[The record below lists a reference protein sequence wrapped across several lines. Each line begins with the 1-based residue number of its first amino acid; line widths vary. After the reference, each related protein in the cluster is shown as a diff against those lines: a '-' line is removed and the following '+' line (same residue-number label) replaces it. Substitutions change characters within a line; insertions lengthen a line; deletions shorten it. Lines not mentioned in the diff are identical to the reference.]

1 MAPPVAAADGIARVA
16 ARRAARIS
24 MSERGLVT
32 RARRMVAAG
41 HSAASASEHAAT
53 QGKGYVAETDLAAS
67 FAARSG
73 LLGSTASAYP
83 NPNASHPTDDIILTQ
98 SGHKAGAVQV
108 KNGLPGYVQRHIE
121 SGKYPSIVANREAV
135 AHLEKIGVVADG
147 QIPSCIEYAGIRSID
162 FSAEATHKEAKD
174 LLVAALEKSPHSDR
188 IMALASAARSGRTDS
203 VVNFGLSVAFQTV
216 EDLLAGKPLDVMSI
230 VGEAAKAG
238 AKAFVRTTVVTYSQA
253 VILLRRAKSA
263 FSSRLIRAITSST
276 LVMSAVADVV
286 VEFAVDFVAVIRG
299 EMDGETLLRNLGV
312 NTCGAIGSL
321 AGAGIALA
329 VARGAPWLLLLL
341 AIAAGLWI
349 GREAGR
355 LFGGHIF
362 GEANTGREAHE
373 SV

>member
-16 ARRAARIS
+16 ARHAARIS

-67 FAARSG
+67 FAAR
-73 LLGSTASAYP
+73 
-83 NPNASHPTDDIILTQ
+83 
-98 SGHKAGAVQV
+98 
-108 KNGLPGYVQRHIE
+108 
-121 SGKYPSIVANREAV
+121 
-135 AHLEKIGVVADG
+135 
-147 QIPSCIEYAGIRSID
+147 
-162 FSAEATHKEAKD
+162 
-174 LLVAALEKSPHSDR
+174 
-188 IMALASAARSGRTDS
+188 

-216 EDLLAGKPLDVMSI
+216 EDLLAGKPLEFMSM